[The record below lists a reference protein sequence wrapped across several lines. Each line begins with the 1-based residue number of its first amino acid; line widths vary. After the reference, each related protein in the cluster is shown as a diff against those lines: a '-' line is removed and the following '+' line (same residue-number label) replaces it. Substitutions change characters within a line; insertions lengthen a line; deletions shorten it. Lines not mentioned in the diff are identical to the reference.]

1 MNESRHVVSRQT
13 SVCRPPTKL
22 VDRSYSAYK
31 NDVACSSQIP
41 PTKLVDR
48 SYSVYKK
55 AVACSSQIPPTKLVD
70 RSYPAY
76 KAAASSAVSVVP
88 STRFGG
94 IPNGVRQTFCRPDM
108 NDPPTALVGFGSGVC
123 PALFVG

>member
-31 NDVACSSQIP
+31 
-41 PTKLVDR
+41 
-48 SYSVYKK
+48 K

-70 RSYPAY
+70 RSYSAY
-76 KAAASSAVSVVP
+76 KKAVACSSQ
-88 STRFGG
+88 
-94 IPNGVRQTFCRPDM
+94 I
-108 NDPPTALVGFGSGVC
+108 PPTKLVDCSYSAYKKAVARMLVPNPTNEVGGSFILCLQRSSELRSFCSPINAVWWDC
-123 PALFVG
+123 EWRAPDLL